1 MIPTQGRRD
10 PLLVAGLGLAYGAF
24 AHTFLGDQE
33 WFWQRMTNAGIVLG
47 TLSLAGERS
56 LRGDLRFDKKEL
68 ALGLATAAGL
78 YGIFQMGDR
87 LARRIVPTGAEDI
100 GDVYALDRLRP
111 KSEIAARLAFV
122 IGPAEELFWR
132 GFVQRRLARRCSK
145 DKPTVPPI
153 HGQRK
158 PTASFQYRLRCR
170 RGIELLSQGERQ
182 KILICRALMA
192 RFRVLILDEP
202 CAGLDPVARE
212 HFLGWLEK
220 LDQMAGRPLAILGD
234 HVLYHFERTAV
245 DAP

>member
-56 LRGDLRFDKKEL
+56 LRGDLRFHKKEVS
-68 ALGLATAAGL
+68 LGLATAAGL

-132 GFVQRRLARRCSK
+132 GFVQRKLDRTNLGRWGAAAAAAAAYGGAHVVTRNLTLFGAASVAGAYWSALAASGLSMGSLIVSHVAW
-145 DKPTVPPI
+145 DIWIFLVA
-153 HGQRK
+153 
-158 PTASFQYRLRCR
+158 PTASGSSG
-170 RGIELLSQGERQ
+170 RG
-182 KILICRALMA
+182 
-192 RFRVLILDEP
+192 
-202 CAGLDPVARE
+202 
-212 HFLGWLEK
+212 
-220 LDQMAGRPLAILGD
+220 
-234 HVLYHFERTAV
+234 
-245 DAP
+245 